1 MDAATA
7 LAPRLGVPAGF
18 VPPPLPLAK
27 KLPEGADALAHAA
40 RGLTRRLPQH
50 ARRLHRDALQVAAAC
65 AAVSGLDEA
74 ALTERMR
81 MLREAVRRDPLEAGG
96 QRIAALAAIGE
107 AAYRA
112 LGMRPYPVQFMGALA
127 LHHGWLA
134 EMATGEGKTLTAAL
148 AAVLAAWSGEPCHLV
163 TSNDYL
169 AARDA
174 EEMSP
179 LFERCG
185 VWVAAVVSTDK
196 PDERV
201 ARYGADVVYL
211 TAKEMLA
218 DFLRDQL
225 AARAGHDPQRLAF
238 RRWLG
243 TVPPDAQA
251 PQIQVRGL
259 HTVIVDEAD
268 NVLIDEAVTPLILS
282 APRSDLGLA
291 DAARLVST
299 IADQLVE
306 ERDYELLRRQR
317 TVMLREGA
325 RAALTAR
332 AAELGVVWRA
342 EPRREELLRQALTVR
357 HFILRGH
364 QYLVDD
370 GKVVLLDEF
379 TGRMT
384 PGRTLTAGL
393 HQAIEAREGV
403 DVTDPNESLGQ
414 MSFQTFFRRMPRLA
428 GTTGTGREASAEF
441 WRIYRL
447 GVMPI
452 PTHRPRLTR
461 SSAPRLFESAG
472 RKWQAVV
479 AQIVSLHERGQP
491 VLVGV
496 RSVESSETLAAL
508 LGARGL
514 AFELLNAV
522 RHAEEARIIARAGEP
537 GRITIATNM
546 AGRGTDIRLGEG
558 VPAQGGLH
566 VIIAET
572 NESGR
577 IDRQLAGRCG
587 RQGDPGSVSVFVSA
601 EDGLAKRFLSVPSR
615 ALVAGA
621 ARLHLPFR
629 GLWVRALIRLSQRRA
644 EADAF
649 SRRRGVLKSDDWLD
663 NALPFEPATRN

>member
-1 MDAATA
+1 MQSGAA
-7 LAPRLGVPAGF
+7 LVPRAGVPAGF
-18 VPPPLPLAK
+18 IAPPLPLASR
-27 KLPEGADALAHAA
+27 LPQGADALAHAVRGWA
-40 RGLTRRLPQH
+40 RRSPHH
-50 ARRLHRDALQVAAAC
+50 ARALKRMADDVASAC
-65 AAVSGLDEA
+65 KSLTALDDTALSGQIL
-74 ALTERMR
+74 LS
-81 MLREAVRRDPLEAGG
+81 REAIRRDPIEAGG
-96 QRIAALAAIGE
+96 GLVQALAAVGE
-107 AAYRA
+107 AARRA
-112 LGMRPYPVQFMGALA
+112 VGMRPYAVQFMGALA

-134 EMATGEGKTLTAAL
+134 EMATGEGKTLTAAV
-148 AAVLAAWSGEPCHLV
+148 AGVLAAWSGRPVHLV

-174 EEMSP
+174 QEMAP
-179 LFERCG
+179 LYERCG
-185 VWVAAVVSTDK
+185 ISVASVVAADK
-196 PDERV
+196 PDERI
-201 ARYGADVVYL
+201 ARYGADLVYL

-218 DFLRDQL
+218 DYLRDQL
-225 AARAGHDPQRLAF
+225 AVRAGFDPQRLAL

-243 TVPPDAQA
+243 QA
-251 PQIQVRGL
+251 PVDDRPAQIQIRGL

-268 NVLIDEAVTPLILS
+268 NVLVDEAVTPLILS

-291 DAARLVST
+291 DAVRLVAT
-299 IADQLVE
+299 VADRLIE
-306 ERDYELLRRQR
+306 GEDYELLQRQR
-317 TVMLREGA
+317 TAVLKAPA
-325 RAALTAR
+325 RAALSAR

-342 EPRREELLRQALTVR
+342 EPRREELLRQAITVR

-364 QYLVDD
+364 HYLVDE

-393 HQAIEAREGV
+393 HQAIEAREGLEI
-403 DVTDPNESLGQ
+403 TDPNESLGQ
-414 MSFQTFFRRMPRLA
+414 MSFQSFFRRMPRLA
-428 GTTGTGREASAEF
+428 GTSGTAREAAAEF

-452 PTHRPRLTR
+452 PTNRPRLTR
-461 SSAPRLFESAG
+461 TAAPRMYDTAG

-479 AQIVSLHERGQP
+479 AQLTELHERGQP

-508 LGARGL
+508 LSARAL
-514 AFELLNAV
+514 PFEILNAV
-522 RHAEEARIIARAGEP
+522 RHAEEARIIARAGEA

-558 VPAQGGLH
+558 VPAAGGLH
-566 VIIAET
+566 VIIAEA
-572 NESGR
+572 NESSR

-587 RQGDPGSVSVFVSA
+587 RQGDPGSVSIHVSV
-601 EDGLAKRFLSVPSR
+601 DDSLAKRFLSRP
-615 ALVAGA
+615 
-621 ARLHLPFR
+621 
-629 GLWVRALIRLSQRRA
+629 VRALATAAARVSLPGTRYWVTAMIKLSQRRA

-663 NALPFEPATRN
+663 NALPFEPSSSA

>member
-1 MDAATA
+1 MDASAA
-7 LAPRLGVPAGF
+7 LLPRVGVPAGF
-18 VPPPLPLAK
+18 VPPPLPLAS
-27 KLPEGADALAHAA
+27 KLPEGADALAHATHGWFRR
-40 RGLTRRLPQH
+40 RGHH
-50 ARRLHRDALQVAAAC
+50 ARRLRRDSLAVAAAC
-65 AAVSGLDEA
+65 ASLATLTNEA
-74 ALTERMR
+74 FCERVLA
-81 MLREAVRRDPLEAGG
+81 LREAVRRDPIDAGG
-96 QRIAALAAIGE
+96 ERIAALAAVGE
-107 AAYRA
+107 AAHRA

-148 AAVLAAWSGEPCHLV
+148 AAVLAAWSGAPCHLV

-174 EEMSP
+174 EEMTP
-179 LFERCG
+179 LYERCG
-185 VWVAAVVSTDK
+185 VSVASVVSTDK

-225 AARAGHDPQRLAF
+225 AARAGQDPQRLALK
-238 RRWLG
+238 RWLG
-243 TVPPDAQA
+243 TAPEDARA
-251 PQIQVRGL
+251 SQIQIRGL
-259 HTVIVDEAD
+259 HSVIVDEAD

-291 DAARLVST
+291 DAVRLVST
-299 IADQLVE
+299 IADQMVE
-306 ERDYELLRRQR
+306 DRDYEQLRRQR
-317 TVMLREGA
+317 TVMLKDGA

-332 AAELGVVWRA
+332 AGELGVVWRA
-342 EPRREELLRQALTVR
+342 EPRREELMRQALTVR
-357 HFILRGH
+357 HFILKGH
-364 QYLVDD
+364 QYLVDE

-393 HQAIEAREGV
+393 HQAIEAYEGV
-403 DVTDPNESLGQ
+403 EITDPNESLGQ
-414 MSFQTFFRRMPRLA
+414 MSFQSFFRRMPRLA
-428 GTTGTGREASAEF
+428 GTTGTAREASAEF

-447 GVMPI
+447 GVIPI
-452 PTHRPRLTR
+452 PTHRPRLTVTA
-461 SSAPRLFESAG
+461 APRLYDSAG
-472 RKWQAVV
+472 RKWQSVV
-479 AQIVSLHERGQP
+479 AQIVSLHERGRP

-496 RSVESSETLAAL
+496 RSVESSETLASLLAARAL
-508 LGARGL
+508 P
-514 AFELLNAV
+514 FELLNAV

-537 GRITIATNM
+537 GRVTIATNM

-558 VPAQGGLH
+558 VPAMGGLH
-566 VIIAET
+566 VIIAEA

-587 RQGDPGSVSVFVSA
+587 RQGDPGSVSIYVSA
-601 EDGLAKRFLSVPSR
+601 EDGLVKRFLSRP
-615 ALVAGA
+615 
-621 ARLHLPFR
+621 ARLVVATCARLRLPLR
-629 GLWVRALIRLSQRRA
+629 SIWVRALIRLSQRRA

-663 NALPFEPATRN
+663 NALPFEPSSRA